1 MVSQAKYFEMEL
13 DSGGEC
19 DGVLAAGAG
28 EGAGGGANLAGYSNY
43 WRNEAEGFVLFFL
56 SRLDGSYGEHEE
68 GSLP

>member
-1 MVSQAKYFEMEL
+1 MVSQAEYFEIEFGA
-13 DSGGEC
+13 SGEC

-28 EGAGGGANLAGYSNY
+28 EGAGGGTNFAGYRKN